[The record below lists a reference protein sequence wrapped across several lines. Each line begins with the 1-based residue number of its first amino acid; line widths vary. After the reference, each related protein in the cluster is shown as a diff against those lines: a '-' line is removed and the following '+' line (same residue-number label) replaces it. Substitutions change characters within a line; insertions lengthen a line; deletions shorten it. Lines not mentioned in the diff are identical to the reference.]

1 MGMDSA
7 RCVMQSHGGKW
18 SWKRWLGVPAM
29 VVLGAALLAAQG
41 LERSNRVSQALNSA
55 EVVTVGGTVHPHAR
69 RATDLGA
76 VNPAMRM
83 ESLTLNASLGAAE
96 QTGAGCAAGG
106 AAG

>member
-1 MGMDSA
+1 MDLARRGFQHKLLYGLGAVPLANIFLKDCAMGMDSA

-55 EVVTVGGTVHPHAR
+55 EVVTVGGTVHPHAWCVNDLA
-69 RATDLGA
+69 RA
-76 VNPAMRM
+76 
-83 ESLTLNASLGAAE
+83 
-96 QTGAGCAAGG
+96 
-106 AAG
+106 